1 MKKNEVLKL
10 LQEEKVN
17 YLRLQFTDIMGINK
31 NVEVPPSQF
40 GKALEGKILFDGSS
54 IEGFSRIEESDM
66 LLKPDPATLVIY
78 PWNDKNRKEARLI
91 CDIFNPDDTPFEGC
105 PRGVLKR
112 VIAEAEEMGYT
123 MNAGLEAEFFLFE
136 KDEKGE
142 ITTNTHDAGGYF
154 DLTPIDKGEE
164 ARQAMVDALCEIG
177 FEVETAHHEVAPGQH
192 EIDFKYADAL
202 ISADSIATFRF
213 VVRKVATQ
221 FDLHATFMP
230 KPIFAESGS
239 GMHTHQSLFNKN
251 KNVFY
256 DEKGKYQLSTIALNY
271 IAGLLKHA
279 KGITAITNPL
289 INSYKRLVPGY
300 EAPTFLSWSERNR
313 SPLVRVPAK
322 RKSGTRI
329 ELRSP
334 DPSANPYLALTVM
347 LKAGLDGIKKGLLP
361 PDPVDKNLYTI
372 SKREKA
378 RLKISSLPGNLF
390 EALYF
395 MEKDKL
401 VRAALGNHIYDHF
414 LAAKRQ
420 EWESYIQQVHP
431 WEIDRYLSM
440 Y

>member
-1 MKKNEVLKL
+1 
-10 LQEEKVN
+10 
-17 YLRLQFTDIMGINK
+17 
-31 NVEVPPSQF
+31 
-40 GKALEGKILFDGSS
+40 
-54 IEGFSRIEESDM
+54 
-66 LLKPDPATLVIY
+66 
-78 PWNDKNRKEARLI
+78 
-91 CDIFNPDDTPFEGC
+91 
-105 PRGVLKR
+105 
-112 VIAEAEEMGYT
+112 
-123 MNAGLEAEFFLFE
+123 
-136 KDEKGE
+136 
-142 ITTNTHDAGGYF
+142 
-154 DLTPIDKGEE
+154 
-164 ARQAMVDALCEIG
+164 
-177 FEVETAHHEVAPGQH
+177 
-192 EIDFKYADAL
+192 
-202 ISADSIATFRF
+202 
-213 VVRKVATQ
+213 
-221 FDLHATFMP
+221 
-230 KPIFAESGS
+230 
-239 GMHTHQSLFNKN
+239 
-251 KNVFY
+251 
-256 DEKGKYQLSTIALNY
+256 
-271 IAGLLKHA
+271 
-279 KGITAITNPL
+279 
-289 INSYKRLVPGY
+289 VPGY

-334 DPSANPYLALTVM
+334 DPSANPYLALAVM

-390 EALYF
+390 EALYY